1 MWTGNREIGQ
11 DIESKREPNNP
22 EGTMLMLIRQKLKFK
37 HQQNKEGTYTMKKDK
52 ILGIQELAGT
62 DL

>member
-1 MWTGNREIGQ
+1 
-11 DIESKREPNNP
+11 
-22 EGTMLMLIRQKLKFK
+22 MLDRQKLKFK

>member
-1 MWTGNREIGQ
+1 MYKANA
-11 DIESKREPNNP
+11 KPNNP
-22 EGTMLMLIRQKLKFK
+22 DGTILMLDKVDFK
-37 HQQNKEGTYTMKKDK
+37 HQQDKEGTYTMKKDK